1 MQDAAGAM
9 ALLRITYLLTFC
21 SAVWA
26 AAFQAGGV
34 GNQKDSSGAAIPKE
48 HFGGR
53 FESLSSS
60 LFERKKLFFRFSFQT
75 PTYLYSCYFR
85 VAISSKKASAD
96 IAKETQYAPTGSIG
110 NKTICMINNT
120 ANRLWQTVRTAAN
133 SSGEKWICSLL
144 IGATFKTAIAEPI
157 ARQMETIGVRQL
169 LK

>member
-60 LFERKKLFFRFSFQT
+60 LFQRKKHSFQFSF
-75 PTYLYSCYFR
+75 
-85 VAISSKKASAD
+85 KH
-96 IAKETQYAPTGSIG
+96 
-110 NKTICMINNT
+110 
-120 ANRLWQTVRTAAN
+120 
-133 SSGEKWICSLL
+133 LL
-144 IGATFKTAIAEPI
+144 FYI
-157 ARQMETIGVRQL
+157 L
-169 LK
+169 LLFPF